1 MTTNELN
8 GNHQD
13 DWRKAKNMA
22 SAQIRTV
29 YILCHLSHWKTLNP
43 LYN

>member
-29 YILCHLSHWKTLNP
+29 YMYTYCVI
-43 LYN
+43 